1 MFDKKWYKHEKR
13 YFLHLPFHPDDPSS
27 RVIQRLFCQHLLEP
41 TAKPRLPALHN
52 HLDVLIVTNRMIIAY
67 HRPNNL
73 WNLFFP
79 QIFQQLDD
87 RPVSTLLPCNLAAVV
102 PNL

>member
-13 YFLHLPFHPDDPSS
+13 YFLHLPFHPDD
-27 RVIQRLFCQHLLEP
+27 P